1 MSAMASEMIFAY
13 GCSFVVAL
21 AADARDTELHT
32 GSTEP
37 HTTTSA
43 ATALRRNARIAV
55 MSVLGKDSVE
65 RIERRREV
73 PRPADRATEV
83 GQAVMEAAAN
93 RAEHPGEHLGE
104 AARVGTERNEGVE
117 VVVRTGSLGEDAR
130 LGSGHQAIGS
140 FAGFGSVI
148 GEGRNRR
155 TRAHQVAVAVGAV
168 DAAHWRPVLVADC
181 RPSRESTLFAG
192 IATIPVVH
200 GDVRRGMRRVAQ
212 RAVFDRPLPRF
223 DGADLVAYRHHR
235 IA

>member
-21 AADARDTELHT
+21 AADARDTEPHT

-37 HTTTSA
+37 HTTTSTA
-43 ATALRRNARIAV
+43 IALRRNARIAV

-83 GQAVMEAAAN
+83 GQAVIEAVAN

-104 AARVGTERNEGVE
+104 AARVGTERNEGEAQLPHPPVRHAAPVDLQLLAVGRVGTEIELE

-181 RPSRESTLFAG
+181 RPSRESTL
-192 IATIPVVH
+192 
-200 GDVRRGMRRVAQ
+200 
-212 RAVFDRPLPRF
+212 
-223 DGADLVAYRHHR
+223 
-235 IA
+235 